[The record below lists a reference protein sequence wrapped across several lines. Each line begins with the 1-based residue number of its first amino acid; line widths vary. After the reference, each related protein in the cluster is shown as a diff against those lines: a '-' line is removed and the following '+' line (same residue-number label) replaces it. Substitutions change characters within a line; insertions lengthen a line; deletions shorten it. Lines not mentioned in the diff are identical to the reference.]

1 MKHHMKMNIN
11 YLKNIYS
18 KFFLSINKINLNTIT
33 LTKNIAFAFFGR
45 FINMFSNLIAIPL
58 VIHSIGQ
65 KDYAIVSVAISI
77 SSFFAFADF
86 GLGSALVNDISDI
99 NNENIL
105 QMNRTVT
112 QTWIMLWS
120 FAIILIIT
128 YVAYSIINTNLN
140 SYNIYLDRNALTI
153 IALSSALG
161 IPMAITQR
169 IYFSLREG
177 GKAQFWQTMSRASVV
192 MGCLYCFLFNRNTT
206 AFVFCFTGLPT
217 TIFSISTAYLFI
229 YDKSY
234 LRPNIVNFNFN
245 EAKSKLK
252 LGISFMVLQVCTFL
266 ETGIDPLIV
275 GRYFSK
281 ETVSKMDLSYRPFS
295 YVPALLSIGLGPIW
309 PSLTSA
315 AAIGDWA
322 WIRKATFLGYSITTI
337 LAGITSVLIYLF
349 IDLILKHWL
358 GYNINVDHKLVF
370 FIGLFTCLQSV
381 GLLQLMMMN
390 AFGLARQSAAIAI
403 AFAIFVL
410 PLKIFF
416 IYKFGPVGGF
426 IILNIWYFIKIVICF
441 ILIKTKIFKIKKQR

>member
-1 MKHHMKMNIN
+1 MKMNIN

-177 GKAQFWQTMSRASVV
+177 GKAHFWQTMSRASVV

-206 AFVFCFTGLPT
+206 AFVFCFNGLPT

-266 ETGIDPLIV
+266 
-275 GRYFSK
+275 K
-281 ETVSKMDLSYRPFS
+281 
-295 YVPALLSIGLGPIW
+295 
-309 PSLTSA
+309 
-315 AAIGDWA
+315 
-322 WIRKATFLGYSITTI
+322 
-337 LAGITSVLIYLF
+337 
-349 IDLILKHWL
+349 
-358 GYNINVDHKLVF
+358 N
-370 FIGLFTCLQSV
+370 
-381 GLLQLMMMN
+381 
-390 AFGLARQSAAIAI
+390 
-403 AFAIFVL
+403 
-410 PLKIFF
+410 
-416 IYKFGPVGGF
+416 
-426 IILNIWYFIKIVICF
+426 
-441 ILIKTKIFKIKKQR
+441 